1 MPAKYKYRGIKGRK
15 YVNGELEAIDRDE
28 AAFLIKEQGVI
39 IADLTLTAGQE
50 RVEELI
56 DESKKEKSDSRL
68 YKKKVPFDQ
77 LIIFTKQLE
86 TMIRSGL
93 PIIKTL
99 DMLIDQT
106 KDPVLRKIIM
116 IIRGKVEG
124 GAQLSDAFTNYP
136 LVFNNIYVNLLRAG
150 EASGRIDL
158 FLKKLV
164 VSMQKTEKIRRSIR
178 SALIYPSVLFVVAV
192 AVIALMMVYVVPV
205 FQDMFKGSPG
215 GLPAITQVVVDIS
228 EFIRDPMRGGL
239 FAVLLII
246 SAVSFPYAIKRSFKL
261 RRFFHYKFLK
271 VKLFGELIRKSS
283 LAKIAMVLG
292 QLTSAGVPI
301 MEALD
306 IAQTSIGNIAVQEAL
321 DDVKKG
327 VYSGEPMSEL
337 FRAQPDIFDA
347 TFSGMVAVGENTG
360 NMEEMFESITSYYE
374 DQMDDTIQQLTALLE
389 PVMIVFMGVTIGF
402 ILVAMYT
409 PMFQMGQVL

>member
-1 MPAKYKYRGIKGRK
+1 MPAKYKYKGIQGSK
-15 YVNGELEAIDRDE
+15 YVNGELEAINRDE
-28 AAFLIKEQGVI
+28 AVFLIKEQGI
-39 IADLTLTAGQE
+39 IITGLTLTVGQE
-50 RVEELI
+50 RVDKLTDKNKNKKSGSTLI
-56 DESKKEKSDSRL
+56 
-68 YKKKVPFDQ
+68 KKKVSFDQ
-77 LIIFTKQLE
+77 LIIFTKHLE
-86 TMIRSGL
+86 AMVRSGL

-99 DMLIDQT
+99 DMLNDQT
-106 KDPVLRKIIM
+106 KDPVLREITMEIM
-116 IIRGKVEG
+116 KKVEG
-124 GAQLSDAFTNYP
+124 GSQLSDAFTDYP

-150 EASGRIDL
+150 EASGRIDI

-164 VSMQKTEKIRRSIR
+164 VSMQKTEKIRSSIR

-205 FQDMFKGSPG
+205 FQDMFKGAPG
-215 GLPAITQVVVDIS
+215 GLPAITQMVVDIS

-246 SAVSFPYAIKRSFKL
+246 SAVTFSYAMKKNFKL

-283 LAKIAMVLG
+283 LAKIAMIQGHLS
-292 QLTSAGVPI
+292 SAGVPV

-306 IAQTSIGNIAVQEAL
+306 LAQTSISNIAIQEAL
-321 DDVKKG
+321 DNVKEG
-327 VYSGEPMSEL
+327 LYSGEPMSES
-337 FRAQPDIFDA
+337 FKAQPDIFDA
-347 TFSGMVAVGENTG
+347 TFSGMVAVGERTG
-360 NMEEMFESITSYYE
+360 NMEEMFESIASYYE
-374 DQMDDTIQQLTALLE
+374 DQMDDTIQHLTALLE

-409 PMFQMGQVL
+409 PMFQMGQTL